1 MEIDLP
7 YINEEESAS
16 AFARSFCHSRRESAS
31 AFASSFVIPEGNLH
45 LHLPALFVIPEGNLR
60 LHLHVLLSF
69 PKGICV
75 CICTFFCHSRRE
87 SASAFA
93 RSFVIPEEEAAPTAW
108 PLIPLFGRLYL

>member
-16 AFARSFCHSRRESAS
+16 AFAR
-31 AFASSFVIPEGNLH
+31 SFVIPEGNLH

-69 PKGICV
+69 PKRKPRQL
-75 CICTFFCHSRRE
+75 H
-87 SASAFA
+87 
-93 RSFVIPEEEAAPTAW
+93 
-108 PLIPLFGRLYL
+108 GR

>member
-16 AFARSFCHSRRESAS
+16 AFARSFVIPEGNLHLHLPAL
-31 AFASSFVIPEGNLH
+31 FVIPEGNLH

-69 PKGICV
+69 PKRKPRQL
-75 CICTFFCHSRRE
+75 H
-87 SASAFA
+87 
-93 RSFVIPEEEAAPTAW
+93 
-108 PLIPLFGRLYL
+108 GR